1 MGSHEVKPRGAKM
14 STRRFVVIVGL
25 AIGLGAALLAL
36 RRAMDS
42 VALEVAGAACVLSV
56 FALRERWLW
65 AGKVRQLL
73 LAGALSAVTRAHLG
87 I

>member
-1 MGSHEVKPRGAKM
+1 VL
-14 STRRFVVIVGL
+14 VDL
-25 AIGLGAALLAL
+25 AIGLGAAVLGLG
-36 RRAMDS
+36 RAMDS

-73 LAGALSAVTRAHLG
+73 LAVGALAAVVVVSFVVQRLS
-87 I
+87 